1 MRHIQKGFQMIFLE
15 FKKTLVF
22 LKQCFAKKKNRATF
36 ATPFSGES
44 SLVL

>member
-1 MRHIQKGFQMIFLE
+1 MIFLE
-15 FKKTLVF
+15 FKKTLVLF
-22 LKQCFAKKKNRATF
+22 KQCFAKTKKRATF